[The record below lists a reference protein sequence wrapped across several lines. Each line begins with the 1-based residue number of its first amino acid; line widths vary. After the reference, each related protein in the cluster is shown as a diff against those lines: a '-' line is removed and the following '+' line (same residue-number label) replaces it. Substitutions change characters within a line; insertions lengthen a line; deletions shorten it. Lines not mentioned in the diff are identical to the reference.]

1 MSTAAALATVTP
13 IKAVP
18 VDAGALLAQ
27 GIQSGLS
34 VDALERLLTMR
45 RELQTEQARASFFG
59 ALSRFQAQI
68 PAIPKNQIAKV
79 TSQKGNYS
87 YRYADLADIQRAIA
101 PALADCGLSVS
112 FDTTLDQG
120 GYVIFAKVHHVGGHT
135 EATTFRVPIDSRS
148 GMNSAQAAG
157 SALTY
162 GRRYALTAA
171 LGIVTA
177 EDDDDGHA
185 ITAAPVPPPAPTGAP
200 QPGRHAA
207 APISAAQHK
216 LLEARITAMGL
227 DRDRLKNWLARAWHV
242 QHLAEIP
249 ADKYA
254 ELLIRLETWAARAY
268 AEEQQA
274 SGREDQRG
282 MAGGL
287 RRRQSRAIGGT
298 SCKRNSAFTRLA
310 VSVSRS
316 GRPDRRPGRFV
327 GRSSRFMT
335 RRASPSGASSRTWRG
350 QPRPCPSDPGTC
362 HPARNRQRPGT
373 ATGDRAMNTALQISH
388 PQNLDAVLRLTD
400 ADLFTPEML
409 TRALE
414 ILADVAGP
422 LVADVAE
429 EQGRREINRITRA
442 VGGAI
447 ARLDER
453 RRAYVAA
460 LKAQPKAIDDLFRVT
475 FRQPAEAL
483 KEQVRAP
490 LTAWEED
497 MRAADDETTRLVELL
512 NAPVAS
518 GTTAAAIRQRLDA
531 ARELALPDWLSAT
544 QRGAIVAAMER
555 NLPRLEAALEAASR
569 AEAQAAELA
578 RLRAVARD
586 AELLA
591 ARTVAAEEATR
602 AAHAQQAAREE
613 QIRQEAAATARA
625 AALAEVAQRRRAS
638 ARASHRT
645 HAHRGTHAS
654 AHAQRATGARRPRL
668 DPSRHP
674 RRSGGSRHPQ
684 RDGEAAHRRHRPRAD
699 IPPGDHLLRSYPDE
713 SRQMGHPQREHPLC
727 RPLAARHRRQ
737 AGG

>member
-185 ITAAPVPPPAPTGAP
+185 ITAAPVPPPVPTGAP

-227 DRDRLKNWLARAWHV
+227 DRERLKNWLARAWGC

-254 ELLIRLETWAARAY
+254 ELLVRMETWAAWAY
-268 AEEQQA
+268 AE
-274 SGREDQRG
+274 QRKRPAKCIYR
-282 MAGGL
+282 AG
-287 RRRQSRAIGGT
+287 
-298 SCKRNSAFTRLA
+298 
-310 VSVSRS
+310 
-316 GRPDRRPGRFV
+316 RRPHKLL
-327 GRSSRFMT
+327 
-335 RRASPSGASSRTWRG
+335 
-350 QPRPCPSDPGTC
+350 PCST
-362 HPARNRQRPGT
+362 QT
-373 ATGDRAMNTALQISH
+373 
-388 PQNLDAVLRLTD
+388 
-400 ADLFTPEML
+400 
-409 TRALE
+409 
-414 ILADVAGP
+414 
-422 LVADVAE
+422 
-429 EQGRREINRITRA
+429 
-442 VGGAI
+442 
-447 ARLDER
+447 
-453 RRAYVAA
+453 
-460 LKAQPKAIDDLFRVT
+460 
-475 FRQPAEAL
+475 EA
-483 KEQVRAP
+483 
-490 LTAWEED
+490 TAWHKVD
-497 MRAADDETTRLVELL
+497 
-512 NAPVAS
+512 
-518 GTTAAAIRQRLDA
+518 
-531 ARELALPDWLSAT
+531 
-544 QRGAIVAAMER
+544 
-555 NLPRLEAALEAASR
+555 
-569 AEAQAAELA
+569 
-578 RLRAVARD
+578 
-586 AELLA
+586 
-591 ARTVAAEEATR
+591 
-602 AAHAQQAAREE
+602 
-613 QIRQEAAATARA
+613 ARA
-625 AALAEVAQRRRAS
+625 
-638 ARASHRT
+638 
-645 HAHRGTHAS
+645 
-654 AHAQRATGARRPRL
+654 
-668 DPSRHP
+668 
-674 RRSGGSRHPQ
+674 RSGGN
-684 RDGEAAHRRHRPRAD
+684 
-699 IPPGDHLLRSYPDE
+699 
-713 SRQMGHPQREHPLC
+713 
-727 RPLAARHRRQ
+727 
-737 AGG
+737 